1 LFQTAVIVAKSNDS
15 PPGFVLRLRALIDLS
30 VSSDSPFVLAMAGSW
45 FLADSTCS
53 DYLQPQSRQSLPSQF
68 MTHPSDRQK
77 KKTPRIVHE
86 PRLNQRARAHDRPTL
101 KLHEK
106 TQ

>member
-1 LFQTAVIVAKSNDS
+1 LFQIAVIVAKSNDS
-15 PPGFVLRLRALIDLS
+15 PPGFVLRLRALNDLS

-53 DYLQPQSRQSLPSQF
+53 DNLQPPSLPSQF
-68 MTHPSDRQK
+68 MSHPSDRQK
-77 KKTPRIVHE
+77 KKTSRIVHE
-86 PRLNQRARAHDRPTL
+86 PLLNQRARTHDRHTL